1 MSMNFSKVI
10 NCAKLYDLYEQ
21 VFDYFNLTIY
31 DLESC
36 IDTNLSIEK
45 IKNKLETFSDNHF
58 KNALNEFNE
67 EIRRIKN
74 YLPDELSKIE
84 KLSDDL
90 KFNFNTFLDKNFID
104 FEKVASLKNNFKI
117 SIDKISKVYS

>member
-1 MSMNFSKVI
+1 MNFSKVI
-10 NCAKLYDLYEQ
+10 NSAKLYDLYEQ
-21 VFDYFNLTIY
+21 IFDYFNLTIY

-90 KFNFNTFLDKNFID
+90 KFYFNTFLDKNFID

>member
-1 MSMNFSKVI
+1 MNFSKVI

-21 VFDYFNLTIY
+21 IFDYFNLTIY

-58 KNALNEFNE
+58 KSALNEFNE

-84 KLSDDL
+84 NLSDDL
-90 KFNFNTFLDKNFID
+90 KFYFNTFLDKNFID
-104 FEKVASLKNNFKI
+104 LEKVASLKSNFKI

>member
-1 MSMNFSKVI
+1 MNFSKVI

-21 VFDYFNLTIY
+21 IFDYFNLTIY

-67 EIRRIKN
+67 EIRRIKK

-84 KLSDDL
+84 NLSDDL
-90 KFNFNTFLDKNFID
+90 KFYFNTFLDKNFID
-104 FEKVASLKNNFKI
+104 FEKVASLKSNFKI

>member
-1 MSMNFSKVI
+1 MNFTKVI
-10 NCAKLYDLYEQ
+10 NCEKLYDLHDQ
-21 VFDYFNLTIY
+21 IFDYFNLTIY

-36 IDTNLSIEK
+36 IDTNLNIEK

-67 EIRRIKN
+67 EIKRIKN
-74 YLPDELSKIE
+74 YLPDELLKIE

-90 KFNFNTFLDKNFID
+90 KSNFNTFLDKNFID
-104 FEKVASLKNNFKI
+104 FEKVSSLKNNFKI

>member
-1 MSMNFSKVI
+1 MNFSKVI

-21 VFDYFNLTIY
+21 IFDYFNLTIY

-58 KNALNEFNE
+58 KSALNEFNE

-84 KLSDDL
+84 NLSDDL
-90 KFNFNTFLDKNFID
+90 KFYFNTFLDKNFID
-104 FEKVASLKNNFKI
+104 FEKVASLKSNFKI

>member
-1 MSMNFSKVI
+1 MNFSKVI
-10 NCAKLYDLYEQ
+10 NSAKLYDLYEQ
-21 VFDYFNLTIY
+21 IFDYFNLTIY

-58 KNALNEFNE
+58 KSALNEFNE

-84 KLSDDL
+84 NLSDDL
-90 KFNFNTFLDKNFID
+90 KFYFNTFLDKNFID
-104 FEKVASLKNNFKI
+104 FEKVASLKSNFKI

>member
-1 MSMNFSKVI
+1 MNFTKVI
-10 NCAKLYDLYEQ
+10 NCEKLYDLYDQ
-21 VFDYFNLTIY
+21 IFDYFNLTIY

-36 IDTNLSIEK
+36 IDTNLNIEI

-67 EIRRIKN
+67 EIKRIKN
-74 YLPDELSKIE
+74 YLPDELLKIE

-104 FEKVASLKNNFKI
+104 FEKVSSLKNNFKI

>member
-1 MSMNFSKVI
+1 MNFSKVI

-21 VFDYFNLTIY
+21 IFDYFNLTIY

-90 KFNFNTFLDKNFID
+90 KYDFNTFLDKNFID
-104 FEKVASLKNNFKI
+104 FEKFASLKNNFKI

>member
-1 MSMNFSKVI
+1 MNFSKVI

-21 VFDYFNLTIY
+21 IFDYFNLTIY

-36 IDTNLSIEK
+36 IDTNLNIEK
-45 IKNKLETFSDNHF
+45 IKNKLETFSDKHF
-58 KNALNEFNE
+58 KNALSEFNE
-67 EIRRIKN
+67 EIGRIKN
-74 YLPDELSKIE
+74 YFPDELSKIE

-90 KFNFNTFLDKNFID
+90 KYDFNTFLDKNFID
-104 FEKVASLKNNFKI
+104 FEKVASLKNSFKI

>member
-1 MSMNFSKVI
+1 MNLSKVI

-21 VFDYFNLTIY
+21 IFDYFNLTIY

-58 KNALNEFNE
+58 KSALNEFNE

-90 KFNFNTFLDKNFID
+90 KHDFNTFLDKNFID
-104 FEKVASLKNNFKI
+104 FEKVTSLKNNLKI

>member
-1 MSMNFSKVI
+1 MNFSKVI

-21 VFDYFNLTIY
+21 IFDYFNLTIY

-104 FEKVASLKNNFKI
+104 FEKVASLKNNFKV

>member
-1 MSMNFSKVI
+1 MNFSKVI

-21 VFDYFNLTIY
+21 IFDYFNLTIY

-58 KNALNEFNE
+58 KSALNEFNE

-84 KLSDDL
+84 NLSDDL
-90 KFNFNTFLDKNFID
+90 KFYFNTFLDKNFID

>member
-1 MSMNFSKVI
+1 MNFSKVI

-21 VFDYFNLTIY
+21 IFDYFNLTIY

-58 KNALNEFNE
+58 KSALNEFNE

-90 KFNFNTFLDKNFID
+90 KYNFNTFLDKNFID
-104 FEKVASLKNNFKI
+104 FEKVTSLKNNLKI

>member
-1 MSMNFSKVI
+1 MNFSKVI

-21 VFDYFNLTIY
+21 IFDYFNLTIY

-58 KNALNEFNE
+58 KSALNEFNE

-84 KLSDDL
+84 NLSDDL
-90 KFNFNTFLDKNFID
+90 KFYFNTFLDKNFID
-104 FEKVASLKNNFKI
+104 FEKVASLKSNFKI
-117 SIDKISKVYS
+117 SIDKVSKVYS

>member
-1 MSMNFSKVI
+1 MNFSKVI

-21 VFDYFNLTIY
+21 IFDYFNLTIY

-36 IDTNLSIEK
+36 IDTNIGIEK
-45 IKNKLETFSDNHF
+45 IKNKLETFSDKHF
-58 KNALNEFNE
+58 KNALSEFNE

-90 KFNFNTFLDKNFID
+90 KYDFNTFLDKNFID
-104 FEKVASLKNNFKI
+104 FEKVTSLKNNLKI

>member
-1 MSMNFSKVI
+1 MNFTKVI
-10 NCAKLYDLYEQ
+10 NCEKLYDLYDQ
-21 VFDYFNLTIY
+21 IFDYFNLTIY

-36 IDTNLSIEK
+36 IDTNLNIEK

-67 EIRRIKN
+67 EIKRIKN

-104 FEKVASLKNNFKI
+104 FEKVSSLKNNFKI

>member
-1 MSMNFSKVI
+1 MNFTKVI
-10 NCAKLYDLYEQ
+10 NCEKLYDLYDQ
-21 VFDYFNLTIY
+21 IFDYFNLTIY

-36 IDTNLSIEK
+36 IDTNLNIEK

-104 FEKVASLKNNFKI
+104 FEKVSSLKNNFKI

>member
-1 MSMNFSKVI
+1 MNFSKVI

-21 VFDYFNLTIY
+21 IFDYFNLTIY

-36 IDTNLSIEK
+36 IDTNLGIEN

-84 KLSDDL
+84 NLSDDL
-90 KFNFNTFLDKNFID
+90 KFYFNTFLDKNFID
-104 FEKVASLKNNFKI
+104 FEKVASLKSNFKI

>member
-1 MSMNFSKVI
+1 MNFSKVI

-21 VFDYFNLTIY
+21 IFDYFNLTIY
-31 DLESC
+31 DLDSC

-58 KNALNEFNE
+58 KNALKEFNE

>member
-1 MSMNFSKVI
+1 MNFSKVI

-21 VFDYFNLTIY
+21 IFDYFNLTIY

-36 IDTNLSIEK
+36 IDTNLGIEK

-58 KNALNEFNE
+58 KNSLNEFNE

-90 KFNFNTFLDKNFID
+90 KFYFNTFLDKNFID

>member
-1 MSMNFSKVI
+1 MNFSKVI

-21 VFDYFNLTIY
+21 IFDYFNLTIY

-36 IDTNLSIEK
+36 IDTNLNIEK
-45 IKNKLETFSDNHF
+45 IKNKLETFSDKHF
-58 KNALNEFNE
+58 KNALSECNE

-90 KFNFNTFLDKNFID
+90 KYDFNTFLDKNFID
-104 FEKVASLKNNFKI
+104 FEKVASIKNNFKI

>member
-1 MSMNFSKVI
+1 MNFSKVI

-21 VFDYFNLTIY
+21 IFDYFNLTIY

-58 KNALNEFNE
+58 KSALNEFNE

-90 KFNFNTFLDKNFID
+90 KLNFNTFLDKNFID

>member
-1 MSMNFSKVI
+1 MNFSKVI
-10 NCAKLYDLYEQ
+10 NCEKLYDLYEQ
-21 VFDYFNLTIY
+21 IFDYFNLTIY

-90 KFNFNTFLDKNFID
+90 KYDFNTFLDKNFID
-104 FEKVASLKNNFKI
+104 FEKVASLKNSFKI

>member
-10 NCAKLYDLYEQ
+10 NCTKLYDLYEQ

-67 EIRRIKN
+67 EIRRIKIIN
-74 YLPDELSKIE
+74 
-84 KLSDDL
+84 
-90 KFNFNTFLDKNFID
+90 KFILFN
-104 FEKVASLKNNFKI
+104 
-117 SIDKISKVYS
+117 

>member
-1 MSMNFSKVI
+1 MNFSKVI

-21 VFDYFNLTIY
+21 IFDYFNLTIY

-36 IDTNLSIEK
+36 IDTNLNIEK

-84 KLSDDL
+84 NLSDDL
-90 KFNFNTFLDKNFID
+90 KFYFNTFLDKNFID
-104 FEKVASLKNNFKI
+104 FEKVASLKSNFKI

>member
-1 MSMNFSKVI
+1 MNFSKVI

-21 VFDYFNLTIY
+21 IFDYFNLTIY

-84 KLSDDL
+84 TLSDDL
-90 KFNFNTFLDKNFID
+90 KFYFNTFLNKNFID
-104 FEKVASLKNNFKI
+104 FEKVASLKSNFKI

>member
-1 MSMNFSKVI
+1 MNFTKVI
-10 NCAKLYDLYEQ
+10 NCEKLYDLYDQ
-21 VFDYFNLTIY
+21 IFDYFNLTIY

-36 IDTNLSIEK
+36 IDTNSGIEK

-104 FEKVASLKNNFKI
+104 FEKVASIKNNFKI

>member
-1 MSMNFSKVI
+1 MNFTKVI
-10 NCAKLYDLYEQ
+10 NCEKLYDLYDQ
-21 VFDYFNLTIY
+21 IFDYFNLTIY

-36 IDTNLSIEK
+36 IDTNLNIEK

-67 EIRRIKN
+67 EIKRIKN

-90 KFNFNTFLDKNFID
+90 KLNFNTFLDKNFID
-104 FEKVASLKNNFKI
+104 FEKVSSLKNNFKI

>member
-1 MSMNFSKVI
+1 MNFSKVI

-21 VFDYFNLTIY
+21 IFDYFNLTIY

-45 IKNKLETFSDNHF
+45 IKNKLETFSDKHF
-58 KNALNEFNE
+58 KNALSEFNE

-104 FEKVASLKNNFKI
+104 FEKVSSLKNNFKI
-117 SIDKISKVYS
+117 SIDRISKVYS

>member
-1 MSMNFSKVI
+1 MNFSKVI

-21 VFDYFNLTIY
+21 IFDYFNLTIY

-90 KFNFNTFLDKNFID
+90 KYDFNKFLDKNFID
-104 FEKVASLKNNFKI
+104 FEKVASLKSNFKI

>member
-1 MSMNFSKVI
+1 MNFSKVI

-21 VFDYFNLTIY
+21 IFDYFNLTIY

-58 KNALNEFNE
+58 KSALNEFNE

-90 KFNFNTFLDKNFID
+90 KLNFNTFLDKNFID
-104 FEKVASLKNNFKI
+104 FEKVASLKSNFKI

>member
-90 KFNFNTFLDKNFID
+90 KLNFNTFLDKNFID

>member
-1 MSMNFSKVI
+1 MNFSKVI

-21 VFDYFNLTIY
+21 IFDYFNLTIY

-58 KNALNEFNE
+58 KSALNEFNE

-90 KFNFNTFLDKNFID
+90 KYDFNTFLDKNFID
-104 FEKVASLKNNFKI
+104 FEKVASLKSNFKI